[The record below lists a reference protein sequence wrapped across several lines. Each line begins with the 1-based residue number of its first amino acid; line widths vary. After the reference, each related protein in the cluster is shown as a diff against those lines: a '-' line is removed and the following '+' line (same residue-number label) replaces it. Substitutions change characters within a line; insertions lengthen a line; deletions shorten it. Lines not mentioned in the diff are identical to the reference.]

1 MLETSPGS
9 VDSTMVKVAVQK
21 HAKQFAFWLATTL
34 ELVAGCDPSDRKL
47 VLEVKE
53 EAKES
58 DEEGSYESGIDSGKE
73 EISPSS
79 AIPDEAMSVISEDR
93 GDFEDEDEADSALHA
108 LMKKLQDVES
118 DTVLS
123 DIVLA
128 MAEMCR
134 LAERSVGDNINQS
147 IMACT
152 DEDPKAGAMASGLFQ
167 STAAPSKHSNMNK
180 EGFDADKAVSNRFK
194 VAASRILTLY
204 TMNRGFHAAHV
215 GCEQLFETARSQG
228 DTFPDSPRPAAW
240 HVLQVAKET
249 SLDCAT
255 VFGGDK
261 IAAPTRNYSE
271 DEEEDDGD
279 MLTHRAVTSSGVGH
293 MAAAMKGLQLDVER
307 MFADKVQVYPHTSTL
322 LEFSRNAVVSSMLK
336 IAFKAIM
343 EHARIC
349 TFTAYGYRQLQVDV
363 EFLRQLVPHYVKEE
377 DDGGYTCASL
387 YTLLTDIM
395 LSAGERCVEVDC
407 VGMDEFYDPVNGIM
421 LNPRSIV
428 WAFMQADTAEGGQNV
443 SSQFT
448 FF

>member
-1 MLETSPGS
+1 M
-9 VDSTMVKVAVQK
+9 AVQK

-47 VLEVKE
+47 VLEIKE
-53 EAKES
+53 EPKEL
-58 DEEGSYESGIDSGKE
+58 DEEGSYESGIDPDKE

-79 AIPDEAMSVISEDR
+79 AIPDEAMSVISEDH

-123 DIVLA
+123 DLVLA

-167 STAAPSKHSNMNK
+167 STAAPSKHGNMNK
-180 EGFDADKAVSNRFK
+180 EGFDADKAVANRFK

-228 DTFPDSPRPAAW
+228 DAFPDSPRPAAW

-271 DEEEDDGD
+271 DEEDDGGG
-279 MLTHRAVTSSGVGH
+279 MSSLTHRAAASSGVGH

-336 IAFKAIM
+336 IAFKAMM

-377 DDGGYTCASL
+377 DEGGYTCASL

-407 VGMDEFYDPVNGIM
+407 VGTDEFYDPVHGIM
-421 LNPRSIV
+421 LSPRSIV
-428 WAFMQADTAEGGQNV
+428 RTFMQADTTEGGQNV

-448 FF
+448 ISDTGTS